1 MINVIAPEIRPVSFG
16 EIFLIYYPSIYSLI
30 NPSFLDKTL
39 YKYPCEKYEKILHM
53 IVPKTIVGTIYIIT
67 LMLLGT
73 DAANIPTIIMD
84 IKIEIKVDIPVAM
97 IV

>member
-1 MINVIAPEIRPVSFG
+1 
-16 EIFLIYYPSIYSLI
+16 
-30 NPSFLDKTL
+30 
-39 YKYPCEKYEKILHM
+39 M

-73 DAANIPTIIMD
+73 DAANIPTIIID